1 MKKSV
6 ITDQRKVWIAMFF
19 WTVLGIEW
27 HPSPFDLKKYV
38 KKGC

>member
-19 WTVLGIEW
+19 GTVLGIEW
-27 HPSPFDLKKYV
+27 HPRRFDLKKYA
-38 KKGC
+38 KKGH